1 MYVYCI
7 YIHVNETGIQSGTV
21 IRKEKDHVASELLT
35 LLSPRAQ
42 LSSQCNKSVVSQE
55 GQTRR

>member
-1 MYVYCI
+1 MYVDCI
-7 YIHVNETGIQSGTV
+7 YIHVNETGTV

-42 LSSQCNKSVVSQE
+42 LSS
-55 GQTRR
+55 